1 MKIKKC
7 KHIKNGYI
15 RIVFSNKE
23 YHYCL
28 DCFKKYVFEGVK
40 RVEYIEE

>member
-1 MKIKKC
+1 MRIKKC
-7 KHIKNGYI
+7 KHIDKDYV
-15 RIVFSNKE
+15 RIVFSDRE

-40 RVEYIEE
+40 RIEYVEK